1 MFRVFEPQSW
11 ARIRFNWLIVPIV
24 LLVLPCKFWLTK
36 NDNLF
41 VVRKTLST
49 LVENLRSNVSKFFSP
64 GGLLIYVS
72 FLLFI
77 SARNF
82 LGLIPYIFTSTRHLV
97 MTLRMA
103 LPLWIGHVA
112 YSWLKNPNHM
122 FAHLVPTGTPGAL
135 MSFIVLIELIR
146 RVIRPITLSVRLAA
160 NIIAGHLLLTLVSS
174 AISLS
179 PLLIL
184 IILGVIS
191 LAVLESA
198 VAIIQAYVFSILSVL
213 YVEEVTSI
221 KLN

>member
-1 MFRVFEPQSW
+1 
-11 ARIRFNWLIVPIV
+11 
-24 LLVLPCKFWLTK
+24 
-36 NDNLF
+36 
-41 VVRKTLST
+41 
-49 LVENLRSNVSKFFSP
+49 
-64 GGLLIYVS
+64 
-72 FLLFI
+72 
-77 SARNF
+77 
-82 LGLIPYIFTSTRHLV
+82 
-97 MTLRMA
+97 
-103 LPLWIGHVA
+103 
-112 YSWLKNPNHM
+112 M